1 MGMISFSLETFFVEL
16 LGQIPQTRDLKN
28 NLMLNSKMY
37 VCIIYRIDLYL
48 IFYLLNV
55 RRIPIDLITNGNNNK
70 STMMMVKIFK

>member
-1 MGMISFSLETFFVEL
+1 MILFSSETFFVEL

-55 RRIPIDLITNGNNNK
+55 RRSPIDLINNGNNNK